1 MAPKRPATN
10 QSGSCSKKSRKSLT
24 LDVKLDILK
33 RYEQGQK
40 TIDIVRA
47 TGFSEST
54 LRTIRSSKDKI
65 NKCIAHGSSASLK
78 QVSSV
83 RHITMTR
90 MEELLKDWI
99 SKQNRRSVPVT
110 MGIIQAKAKEL
121 YKEITKDE
129 DEPRPFQASNGW
141 FAKFKL
147 RHGFHNVK
155 FSGEAASADETAAK
169 DFVSEIQAF
178 IKEKG
183 YRPEQ
188 VFNLDETALYPYRMF
203 DRSYISVNEKKRPGV
218 KASKKRVT
226 ILVGTNMV
234 GHKLKPMLIGTAER
248 PHCFRGLIVENLPV
262 YYYHNKKGW
271 MNSYVWGHYTSFSL
285 ENELRAYCHQENIDF
300 KILLLVD
307 NFSGHNEA
315 FTVESDYITVKF
327 LPPNTTSLIQPM
339 DQGIIRMFKCN
350 YTKLSLQKMVSWIDA
365 EPEEEDAQV
374 VEKYWSAFNLKN
386 AIYLLSEA
394 WECVTER
401 CIQGAWRKLF
411 PDLIPDFQGFDLVS
425 EEAKLKQEM
434 LLNARQ
440 VGFNEVDEEDV
451 NKLLDSHDE
460 ELSTDELLQMQL
472 EREQESEKSAEN
484 LQEEKPELKQMTV
497 SVLGRI
503 LGHFEEGM
511 RMLDEHDR
519 NPDRVFKVQ
528 GNVRQALRTYYEL
541 QRKLRALAKQQTLD
555 VYVSTRSS
563 TPAPTPESN
572 EEQEPE
578 PEPQPS
584 TSGYKSGS
592 RQLTLME
599 SLSAKS
605 DFHGF
610 DESQDLPDLATLSD
624 TDKE

>member
-1 MAPKRPATN
+1 
-10 QSGSCSKKSRKSLT
+10 
-24 LDVKLDILK
+24 
-33 RYEQGQK
+33 
-40 TIDIVRA
+40 
-47 TGFSEST
+47 
-54 LRTIRSSKDKI
+54 
-65 NKCIAHGSSASLK
+65 
-78 QVSSV
+78 
-83 RHITMTR
+83 
-90 MEELLKDWI
+90 
-99 SKQNRRSVPVT
+99 
-110 MGIIQAKAKEL
+110 
-121 YKEITKDE
+121 
-129 DEPRPFQASNGW
+129 
-141 FAKFKL
+141 
-147 RHGFHNVK
+147 
-155 FSGEAASADETAAK
+155 
-169 DFVSEIQAF
+169 
-178 IKEKG
+178 
-183 YRPEQ
+183 
-188 VFNLDETALYPYRMF
+188 
-203 DRSYISVNEKKRPGV
+203 
-218 KASKKRVT
+218 
-226 ILVGTNMV
+226 
-234 GHKLKPMLIGTAER
+234 
-248 PHCFRGLIVENLPV
+248 
-262 YYYHNKKGW
+262 

-365 EPEEEDAQV
+365 EPEEEDEQV

-511 RMLDEHDR
+511 HMLDEHDR

-541 QRKLRALAKQQTLD
+541 QGKLRALAKQQTLD

-563 TPAPTPESN
+563 TPAPTPESD

-610 DESQDLPDLATLSD
+610 DESQDLPDLASLSD